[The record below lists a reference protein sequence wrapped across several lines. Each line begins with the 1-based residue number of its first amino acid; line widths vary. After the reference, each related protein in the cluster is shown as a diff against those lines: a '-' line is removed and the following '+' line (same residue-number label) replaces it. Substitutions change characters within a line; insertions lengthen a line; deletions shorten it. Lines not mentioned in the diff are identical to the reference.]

1 MRASSVHG
9 RRKWGGLVLLLVAL
23 LMALAWLPTP
33 RAGDGQAPSDIVV
46 TQLHFFVTRGE
57 GTLQVIEYY
66 LIGNTGKE
74 TYEGVEHPQTGERV
88 TVSFTL
94 PEGAEAL
101 RFDGPGLGERFV
113 EVEGGFADT
122 EPIPPGM
129 ATVEVLFTY
138 RLPYREGMQVARVFE
153 VPVMSAVLVVAEE
166 GLVLEGR
173 GLTPAGTLDT
183 QVGPATSYTAGP
195 LGAGESLT
203 FSVLAGEHPAASAP
217 VRGTVREM
225 AIGLVALAVALAV
238 VYLLWRSP
246 APGPCPAEA
255 RPLVKEIAALD
266 THFEAGQVEEEV
278 YRQKRDD
285 LKRRVREALARQCP

>member
-23 LMALAWLPTP
+23 LLAAAWSPTP
-33 RAGDGQAPSDIVV
+33 RAGDGQAPSDVVV

-66 LIGNTGKE
+66 LIGNTGQE
-74 TYEGVEHPQTGERV
+74 TYEGVEHPQTGGRV
-88 TVSFTL
+88 TISFTL
-94 PEGAEAL
+94 PEGAEVL

-113 EVEGGFADT
+113 EVAWGFADT

-203 FSVLAGEHPAASAP
+203 FSVLAGEHPATSAP
-217 VRGTVREM
+217 VRNAPWEVV
-225 AIGLVALAVALAV
+225 IGLVALAVA
-238 VYLLWRSP
+238 YLLWRSP

-255 RPLVKEIAALD
+255 RPLVDEIAALD
-266 THFEAGQVEEEV
+266 ADFEAGRVEEEV
-278 YRQKRDD
+278 YRQKRDA

>member
-1 MRASSVHG
+1 
-9 RRKWGGLVLLLVAL
+9 
-23 LMALAWLPTP
+23 
-33 RAGDGQAPSDIVV
+33 
-46 TQLHFFVTRGE
+46 
-57 GTLQVIEYY
+57 
-66 LIGNTGKE
+66 
-74 TYEGVEHPQTGERV
+74 VEHPQTGERV

-183 QVGPATSYTAGP
+183 QMGPATSYTAGP